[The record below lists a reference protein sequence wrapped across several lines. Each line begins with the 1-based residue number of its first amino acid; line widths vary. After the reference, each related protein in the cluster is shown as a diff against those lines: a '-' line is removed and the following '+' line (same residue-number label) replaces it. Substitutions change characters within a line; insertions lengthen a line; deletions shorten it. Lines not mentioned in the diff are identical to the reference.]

1 LRYGRWN
8 CERAN
13 SSVRSLFAT
22 TINVLEG
29 LLEYERATRGTTE
42 SVAARKS
49 SKEYLLKRYPFRRLT
64 VGEPADEQF
73 LLFLCPNRW
82 RYDVYALSI
91 TSVVWRC
98 SLVLTPIHD
107 SEKAIDYVRSRCGE
121 DGRWALESSLPG
133 RAWFQVND
141 VAGKPSPW
149 ITLRA
154 LRVLKWW
161 DDKNIATISA

>member
-73 LLFLCPNRW
+73 LLFVYPNRW

-107 SEKAIDYVRSRCGE
+107 SEKLSTMFA
-121 DGRWALESSLPG
+121 
-133 RAWFQVND
+133 QD
-141 VAGKPSPW
+141 VERMEGGLW
-149 ITLRA
+149 N
-154 LRVLKWW
+154 RVFPDELGFR
-161 DDKNIATISA
+161 